1 MDSKFPVHE
10 SSVCDKA
17 FVTGAITKVMTSKTL
32 PVDEYGALVEWWLAV
47 EISARSKSSLL
58 PLRPP
63 GWSMLDYVGHTED
76 LVTTGNYLSNG
87 MAH

>member
-32 PVDEYGALVEWWLAV
+32 PVDEYGALVEW
-47 EISARSKSSLL
+47 
-58 PLRPP
+58 
-63 GWSMLDYVGHTED
+63 
-76 LVTTGNYLSNG
+76 
-87 MAH
+87 